1 MKERRGLFE
10 AIFGKKPQKTDGYTE
25 YKLLNSY
32 QSNFVPFS
40 GNAWEVN
47 MVRAAVH
54 SFARRAAT
62 VQPRHI
68 RRGDGKVLDV
78 ESSTYNNILQF
89 KPNPTTTAYKFYYRL
104 AAQYKLYNNAFAYP
118 VWNEATGRTTLPYT
132 PAPVIIPSLTTSR
145 SEGSILRLSSTKRT
159 SGTAIY
165 TEIFKNAALT
175 K

>member
-1 MKERRGLFE
+1 
-10 AIFGKKPQKTDGYTE
+10 
-25 YKLLNSY
+25 
-32 QSNFVPFS
+32 
-40 GNAWEVN
+40 

-118 VWNEATGRTTLPYT
+118 VWNEATGRL
-132 PAPVIIPSLTTSR
+132 
-145 SEGSILRLSSTKRT
+145 E
-159 SGTAIY
+159 AIY
-165 TEIFKNAALT
+165 NINAQEITLLDHEGELFCKFRFNNGKSYIFPYADLVHIGSMFADNDVFGSDNGALMPVLKT
-175 K
+175 ANTFNQV

>member
-1 MKERRGLFE
+1 
-10 AIFGKKPQKTDGYTE
+10 
-25 YKLLNSY
+25 
-32 QSNFVPFS
+32 
-40 GNAWEVN
+40 

-118 VWNEATGRTTLPYT
+118 VWNEATGRL
-132 PAPVIIPSLTTSR
+132 
-145 SEGSILRLSSTKRT
+145 E
-159 SGTAIY
+159 AIY
-165 TEIFKNAALT
+165 NINAQEITLLDHEGELFCKFGLGAYRLNVCR
-175 K
+175 

>member
-1 MKERRGLFE
+1 
-10 AIFGKKPQKTDGYTE
+10 
-25 YKLLNSY
+25 
-32 QSNFVPFS
+32 
-40 GNAWEVN
+40 

-118 VWNEATGRTTLPYT
+118 VWNEATGRL
-132 PAPVIIPSLTTSR
+132 
-145 SEGSILRLSSTKRT
+145 E
-159 SGTAIY
+159 AIY
-165 TEIFKNAALT
+165 NINAQEITLLDHEGELFCKFRFNNGKSYISRMRTWCISAQCLQITTFSAPITERLCPF
-175 K
+175 